1 MIKIMYRHLLRDAKL
16 CKTEGLPLEK
26 GGQTPA
32 SVKMSRNVTNKTYQK
47 TRANRRKNGTNEALV
62 SLERSYLAF

>member
-32 SVKMSRNVTNKTYQK
+32 SVKMSRNMILKTYQK
-47 TRANRRKNGTNEALV
+47 IKANRRKNGTNEALV
-62 SLERSYLAF
+62 SPERSYLVF